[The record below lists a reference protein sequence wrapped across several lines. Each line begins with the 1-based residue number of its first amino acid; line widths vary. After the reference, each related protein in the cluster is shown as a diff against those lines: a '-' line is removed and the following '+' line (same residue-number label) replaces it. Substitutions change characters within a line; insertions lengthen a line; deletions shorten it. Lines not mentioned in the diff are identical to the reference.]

1 MTRGPVSEQAIEW
14 ALPLAHLRGTVYFF
28 RKDRE
33 CPCDFQIV
41 NSREVVFVRVR
52 WTRCLHRP
60 VPDLE
65 TDCHEHV
72 LRLRAVPVSPQ
83 VCREL
88 WICSRRGT
96 WRFFRITET
105 GMEEYPGPV
114 PEISPGQATA

>member
-14 ALPLAHLRGTVYFF
+14 ALPLAHQRGSVYFF

-33 CPCDFQIV
+33 CPCDLQIV

-52 WTRCLHRP
+52 RTRCLHRP

-72 LRLRAVPVSPQ
+72 LRLRAVPGSPP

-88 WICSRRGT
+88 WICSRRGR

-105 GMEEYPGPV
+105 GMEEIQDPHSAT
-114 PEISPGQATA
+114 SPGTVAA

>member
-14 ALPLAHLRGTVYFF
+14 ALPLAHQRGSVYFF

-33 CPCDFQIV
+33 CPCDLQIV
-41 NSREVVFVRVR
+41 NGREVVFVRVR
-52 WTRCLHRP
+52 RTRCLHRP

-65 TDCHEHV
+65 ADCHEHV

-83 VCREL
+83 VYREL

-105 GMEEYPGPV
+105 GIEEIRGPL
-114 PEISPGQATA
+114 PATSSGTVAA